1 MADYALALVD
11 EGNAEGA
18 RRLLGKL
25 CQSWADTA
33 ECELAHHVGSSP
45 AVLGARGLGP
55 QLVWKSILAK
65 DSQVRFPGHRAI
77 RWHGQQLRALIHS
90 SRADAESD

>member
-1 MADYALALVD
+1 MADYALTLIG

-18 RRLLGKL
+18 RGLLGKL
-25 CQSWADTA
+25 YQPWADTA
-33 ECELAHHVGSSP
+33 ERELALLVGSSP

-55 QLVWKSILAK
+55 QLVWESILAK

-77 RWHGQQLRALIHS
+77 RWLGQQLRALIHS